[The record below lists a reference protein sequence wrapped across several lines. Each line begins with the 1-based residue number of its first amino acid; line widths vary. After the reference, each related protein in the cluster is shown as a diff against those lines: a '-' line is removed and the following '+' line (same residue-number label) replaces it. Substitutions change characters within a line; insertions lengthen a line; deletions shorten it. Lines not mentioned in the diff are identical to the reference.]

1 MKKSIRALI
10 ICFTIIAVAIVAAV
24 VLLKWKKQNVSSH
37 QGLLDVIGS
46 GYDSLQDGSFQVT
59 GSSNRNDLVAT
70 ANTGNS
76 AR

>member
-46 GYDSLQDGSFQVT
+46 GYDSLQDGSFQVA

>member
-10 ICFTIIAVAIVAAV
+10 ICLTIIAVAIVAAV

-46 GYDSLQDGSFQVT
+46 GYDSMLRDSFQVT